1 MNNQNSQIISPVF
14 KDKKAIVFAPDNK
27 YCKYF
32 AVALKSL
39 ILNMDSSEQYD
50 VVVLASDF
58 DDKNLYLLNQ
68 ILTPN
73 ISLRFFDI
81 DAYVK
86 NTCSVQLKT
95 MQYWSASM
103 YYRIF
108 IPLIMPEYERVIYL
122 DSDICV
128 HKSLSEL
135 LNLSFDGKELLSVID
150 TVSPIIDYRQTRK
163 EHFINELGL
172 KNPHDYFNSGMLV
185 FNIPLINKEKYI
197 EKCFDVLKTKILQ
210 FPDQDLLNVVF
221 EGKVKLIDCK
231 FNSQYSYLIFEAK
244 TLDLLSDGY
253 RENYL
258 NGFYNPVIVHFTS
271 SRKPWH
277 SPLEKNAHIF
287 WQYARQTPF
296 YEVLLSDMFKRQVN
310 LSIPMLPHVLR
321 RHEYKMKYY
330 KYKFLKYFVFGKKR
344 KKYKDKKRKYKKLL
358 KDIRQFM
365 KKVS

>member
-14 KDKKAIVFAPDNK
+14 KDKRAIVFAPDNK

-95 MQYWSASM
+95 MEYWSASM

-244 TLDLLSDGY
+244 TLDLLSDVY

-271 SRKPWH
+271 FRKPWH

-310 LSIPMLPHVLR
+310 MLPHVFR
-321 RHEYKMKYY
+321 HHEYKMKYY